1 LFLKIREI
9 EWNPKN
15 INILNL
21 QKNSI
26 NKKNKMLLKKRYRI
40 ELTNNKLKQYKRINI
55 RYDKSTIKYINYVYL
70 VIIDLLIKEF
80 KKYNI

>member
-1 LFLKIREI
+1 MFLKIREI

-70 VIIDLLIKEF
+70 AIIDLLIKEF

>member
-1 LFLKIREI
+1 MFLKIREI

>member
-1 LFLKIREI
+1 
-9 EWNPKN
+9 
-15 INILNL
+15 
-21 QKNSI
+21 
-26 NKKNKMLLKKRYRI
+26 MLLKKRYRI

-70 VIIDLLIKEF
+70 AIIDLLIKEF